1 MGAHCIGIGVM
12 TGLAAWMLWSGPAIG
27 QRSKL
32 DRPNLDEGAR
42 IFKQNCLNCHGPAGK
57 GDGIVAAQ
65 LDPKPA
71 DLTSAK
77 TQQKADSDLLEVLKF
92 GRPGTAMPGWMS
104 EINEREMRDMLA
116 YLRSLAP

>member
-1 MGAHCIGIGVM
+1 MRAHRIGIGVM
-12 TGLAAWMLWSGPAIG
+12 TGLAAWILWSGPAFG

-32 DRPNLDEGAR
+32 ERPNLDEGAR
-42 IFKQNCLNCHGPAGK
+42 IYKQNCLNCHGPAGK

-77 TQQKADSDLLEVLKF
+77 TQQKEDADLLEVLKF

-104 EINEREMRDMLA
+104 EINEREMRDVLA
-116 YLRSLAP
+116 YIRSIAP